1 MTDLTPVP
9 VFNLYNPDDYLDWTE
24 RQTIDKLFGAFN
36 YPVSHQT
43 YVTVGDINR
52 CEETLGIPHINVM
65 QYDFSVPEIRQWYTF
80 INVLRKA
87 RVYESFIITF
97 PGKKTMNPLHEG
109 MALHRFVRIDNNTY
123 YLHRVEAQRIISE
136 VLSHRRIRSSVK
148 NYLKNLNVYFNREQS
163 EARSKGISPARTNLR
178 DIEIADMR
186 MVNYKQ
192 T

>member
-9 VFNLYNPDDYLDWTE
+9 VFNLYNSDDYMDQSE
-24 RQTIDKLFGAFN
+24 RQNIDTLFGALN

-65 QYDFSVPEIRQWYTF
+65 KYDFSVPEIRQWYTF

-97 PGKKTMNPLHEG
+97 PGKNSMAPLHEG
-109 MALHRFVRIDNNTY
+109 TALHRFVRIDNNTY

-136 VLSHRRIRSSVK
+136 VLGARRIRSSVK
-148 NYLKNLNVYFNREQS
+148 NYLKKLNVWFNKEQS
-163 EARSKGISPARTNLR
+163 EARSRGVTPARTNLR
-178 DIEIADMR
+178 DIELPNMR
-186 MVNYKQ
+186 MVNFTQ